1 MTERIPIYGPVDVTT
16 SDGVTFRCSREEVPS
31 PCLPGDEEFA
41 TTESRWVF
49 VASAGARYIGPPA
62 AAASHLDSL
71 QRMVDEWWMEQREI
85 YGRGRG

>member
-1 MTERIPIYGPVDVTT
+1 MTERIPIEGPVDITT
-16 SDGVTFRCSREEVPS
+16 RDGVRFRCSREEVPS

-49 VASAGARYIGPPA
+49 VASDGARYIGPPA

-71 QRMVDEWWMEQREI
+71 QRLVDEWWHEPDKRA
-85 YGRGRG
+85 GA